1 MGTAEP
7 SLVTSGHHDLLQA
20 FATRSR
26 FSDRPLMAVSAHY
39 VMGNWAAQPF
49 LGTLD
54 FERALTLTHRREGP
68 WTAVDVFEAPEPGLL
83 LELDSVKDARSAEPG
98 SDEGHLLQHVLPGTS
113 KVIGNARLSAVRVLH
128 GSGHALISGEPG
140 TGKSSLAEWLLTRAG
155 LPFVAVDVAA
165 HADWRERLVFAL
177 RDRHHVALRHV
188 SSTREQNLPD
198 LIQMLLG
205 AARRGL
211 RIVMTATPCLP
222 LPLQPLARHLQ
233 HRLWIPPLR
242 DRIEDIPE
250 IIAAWPLRRRV
261 RRLDGETLRW
271 LWSRQWPGNVRELLD
286 AMRTRTRNG
295 RSGAAG
301 APGPSGASRRVP
313 LAQDLQKRALRET
326 LARCEGNRSR
336 AALMLGVSRATLYRK
351 MDQFDLSS

>member
-1 MGTAEP
+1 MGIAEP
-7 SLVTSGHHDLLQA
+7 GLVPSGQQGLLQA
-20 FATRSR
+20 FAARSQ
-26 FSDRPLMAVSAHY
+26 FSDRPLMAVSPRY

-54 FERALTLTHRREGP
+54 FEQALALTHRREGP

-83 LELDSVKDARSAEPG
+83 LELDSAPDEGSAVRG
-98 SDEGHLLQHVLPGTS
+98 SDDGHPLQHVLPGTS
-113 KVIGNARLSAVRVLH
+113 KVIGNVRQSAVRILH

-140 TGKSSLAEWLLTRAG
+140 TGKSSLAEWLLTQAG
-155 LPFVAVDVAA
+155 LPFVTVDVAA
-165 HADWRERLVFAL
+165 HTDWLERLVFAL
-177 RDRHHVALRHV
+177 RDRHHIALRHV
-188 SSTREQNLPD
+188 SSIRDQNLPD
-198 LIQMLLG
+198 LVQMLVG
-205 AARRGL
+205 AERHDL

-222 LPLQPLARHLQ
+222 MPLQSLARHLL

-250 IIAAWPLRRRV
+250 IIAAWPLRRRL

-271 LWSRQWPGNVRELLD
+271 LWSRQWPGNARELFL
-286 AMRTRTRNG
+286 AMRTRTQKG
-295 RSGAAG
+295 RSAAVG
-301 APGPSGASRRVP
+301 APGPSGAPRRVP

-326 LARCEGNRSR
+326 LERCEGNRSR

-351 MDQFDLSS
+351 MDQFDLTS